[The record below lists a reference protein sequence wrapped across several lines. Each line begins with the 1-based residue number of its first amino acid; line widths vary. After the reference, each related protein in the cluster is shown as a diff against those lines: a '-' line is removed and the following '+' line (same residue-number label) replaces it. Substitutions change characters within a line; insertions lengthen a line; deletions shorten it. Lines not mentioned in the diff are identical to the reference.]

1 MDAIRSSFEY
11 AFGKAL
17 GQAVGGLLVWTTL
30 LVFIAVFLLILYLFT
45 RSKGVGFSI
54 KYVSGNEPAVS
65 PMPVSQA
72 SAAPA
77 QDNEILGHYATP
89 HMVSPDPTAGRD
101 AFLKTLDSAEKV
113 VTTFY
118 IVLLY
123 VVLAA
128 ATAAMA
134 WVYYRYPDDGNRD
147 FMVFYCGVI
156 YLIGALG
163 LTTQISRTKR
173 RIGGRPSGPTLVDQ
187 LRSKV
192 QINVR
197 TAPPD
202 VGFIDAASLD
212 RARQHVAGGG
222 TLEEAC
228 ALVDPRYQ
236 QMTGWSK
243 DMFRRAVEMSLEK
256 SA

>member
-11 AFGKAL
+11 AFGKAM
-17 GQAVGGLLVWTTL
+17 GQAVGGLLVWTTV
-30 LVFIAVFLLILYLFT
+30 LVFIVFFLLILYLFT
-45 RSKGVGFSI
+45 RSKGVGFSM
-54 KYVSGNEPAVS
+54 KYVSRDEFVAIPE
-65 PMPVSQA
+65 VSQA
-72 SAAPA
+72 PAAPV
-77 QDNEILGHYATP
+77 QDNEILGHYVTP
-89 HMVSPDPTAGRD
+89 HAAAPDPTAGRD
-101 AFLKTLDSAEKV
+101 AFLKTLDSAERV
-113 VTTFY
+113 VATFY

-134 WVYYRYPDDGNRD
+134 WVYFRFPDDGSRD
-147 FMVFYCGVI
+147 FMLFYAGVI
-156 YLIGALG
+156 YLIGALS
-163 LTTQISRTKR
+163 LTTQISRTKQR
-173 RIGGRPSGPTLVDQ
+173 LGGRASGPTLVDQ

-192 QINVR
+192 QINVQ

-222 TLEEAC
+222 SLEEAC

-236 QMTGWSK
+236 QMTGWPK